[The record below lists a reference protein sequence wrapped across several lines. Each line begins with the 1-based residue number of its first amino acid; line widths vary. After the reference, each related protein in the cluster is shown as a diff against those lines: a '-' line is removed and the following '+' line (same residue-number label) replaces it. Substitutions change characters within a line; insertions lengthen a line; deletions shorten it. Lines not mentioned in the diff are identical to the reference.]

1 MLSFSLLAHW
11 LACIWYVI
19 AVEEIELNPI
29 NWDVGWLHQLSSKLG
44 YETVTNNL
52 TDFSSYITALYFTT
66 SSLTSVGF
74 GNVSANT
81 DAEKVFSIL
90 IMLIGAL
97 MHAVVFG
104 ASIPVPK
111 CNVTAIIQRMY
122 ARRSQYQTRLRDLK
136 DFFKLHQIPKQLRQ
150 RMTDYFQTTW
160 SLNNGI
166 DHNEILREFPDE
178 LRCDVS
184 LHLHREILSL
194 PIFETAPQGFLK
206 LLSLHI
212 KSNFCAPEEYLL
224 HKGDALSNIFLVC
237 NGSMEVLQDSMVVAI
252 LGKGDL
258 VGCDIPSS
266 LVIDSVI
273 KSSSDVKAL
282 TYCDLKSIHVPGLL
296 EVLKLYAE
304 FAETF
309 CTEIVHDLTFNLR
322 EGYQDEMDAGM
333 QTAHSLTL
341 PSISEDDEEH
351 DDEDDEREGRD
362 DSDDSGS
369 PPQSPPG
376 GSSAI
381 AFNNT
386 HAVWESKT
394 NAENAPILS
403 ARRAHMTPRINFIKN
418 IRMSSSMSSADS
430 VDVRDQLKI
439 TQTGVEELDTKLST
453 LTEDVDKVSHD
464 MKTMMFILQKLY
476 HLNEETTHHIDTNLN
491 QSLDSMSA
499 KTAVR
504 NNLCQ
509 PMLKE
514 TQRLSLNSSN
524 ICGSKYFNK
533 TSSGTQT
540 DRSLLDDLLC
550 KWATTDSGSPP
561 PNSGYSSSSSHE
573 ERMRFMTGVSHCS
586 RIDVDNESISDDSVL
601 KNSLTIQS
609 LASSRDVS
617 PYKPSRN
624 SWNTA
629 STENVVSPLPP
640 SPRPPTTTATAVNL
654 MQHQS
659 SDTQTQCT
667 IVNIEDNVNLAH
679 NQTNRI
685 KLSTEL

>member
-1 MLSFSLLAHW
+1 LS
-11 LACIWYVI
+11 
-19 AVEEIELNPI
+19 
-29 NWDVGWLHQLSSKLG
+29 Q
-44 YETVTNNL
+44 
-52 TDFSSYITALYFTT
+52 
-66 SSLTSVGF
+66 
-74 GNVSANT
+74 
-81 DAEKVFSIL
+81 
-90 IMLIGAL
+90 
-97 MHAVVFG
+97 
-104 ASIPVPK
+104 
-111 CNVTAIIQRMY
+111 
-122 ARRSQYQTRLRDLK
+122 
-136 DFFKLHQIPKQLRQ
+136 
-150 RMTDYFQTTW
+150 
-160 SLNNGI
+160 
-166 DHNEILREFPDE
+166 ILREFPDE

-237 NGSMEVLQDSMVVAI
+237 NGSMEVLQNSMVVAI

-376 GSSAI
+376 GGSSAI

-394 NAENAPILS
+394 NAENAPMLS
-403 ARRAHMTPRINFIKN
+403 TRRAHMTPRINFIKN

-491 QSLDSMSA
+491 QSWDSMSA

-561 PNSGYSSSSSHE
+561 PNSGYSS
-573 ERMRFMTGVSHCS
+573 RYALMRLRV
-586 RIDVDNESISDDSVL
+586 
-601 KNSLTIQS
+601 
-609 LASSRDVS
+609 A
-617 PYKPSRN
+617 
-624 SWNTA
+624 
-629 STENVVSPLPP
+629 
-640 SPRPPTTTATAVNL
+640 
-654 MQHQS
+654 
-659 SDTQTQCT
+659 
-667 IVNIEDNVNLAH
+667 
-679 NQTNRI
+679 
-685 KLSTEL
+685 